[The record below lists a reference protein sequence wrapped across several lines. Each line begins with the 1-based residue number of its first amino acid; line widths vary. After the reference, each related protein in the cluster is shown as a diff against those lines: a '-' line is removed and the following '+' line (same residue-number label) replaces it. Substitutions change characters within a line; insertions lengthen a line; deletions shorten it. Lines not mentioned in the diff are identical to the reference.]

1 VVCVEYG
8 LFIIIA
14 IIVFVVLLRVFSWP
28 MKLIWKLILNGVIGL
43 ALLLIFN
50 FLGVY
55 FKVSIPI
62 NWVSVLITGFFGV
75 PGLVFLFIF
84 LNL

>member
-1 VVCVEYG
+1 MEYG
-8 LFIIIA
+8 LYIIIA
-14 IIVFVVLLRVFSWP
+14 IIVFVILLRMFSWP
-28 MKLIWKLILNGVIGL
+28 IKLIWKLIINGVIGL

-50 FLGVY
+50 YLGVY

-75 PGLVFLFIF
+75 PGLAFLFIF

>member
-1 VVCVEYG
+1 MEYG
-8 LFIIIA
+8 LYIIIA
-14 IIVFVVLLRVFSWP
+14 IVVFVVLLRMFSWP
-28 MKLIWKLILNGVIGL
+28 IKLIWKLILNGVIGL

-62 NWVSVLITGFFGV
+62 NWVSILITGFLGV

>member
-1 VVCVEYG
+1 MGYG
-8 LFIIIA
+8 VYLVIA
-14 IIVFVVLLRVFSWP
+14 IAVFLILFRVFSWP
-28 MKLIWKLILNGVIGL
+28 IKLIWKLILNGGIGL

-55 FKVSIPI
+55 FKVSMPI

-75 PGLVFLFIF
+75 PGLIFLYVF

>member
-1 VVCVEYG
+1 MEYG